1 MHEITSSCL
10 GQRKSNGYRKQSHSS
25 HQNPCARLMLI
36 AVHATRCQYSASQDV
51 GMAECQDS
59 SQLRVTYIT
68 NDCGSV
74 EQEQRWVRERERG
87 REIERDGT
95 AKRRMGM
102 QWWARWREC
111 LRARARSVGGLMLQ
125 ASHRLS
131 SRRYADPAARLPY
144 FNASVI
150 GSPPA
155 TGILKASRATHRS
168 PLFNPADQECLVSS
182 LR

>member
-1 MHEITSSCL
+1 MKLPPCVLVSESAMAIECNPTRRI
-10 GQRKSNGYRKQSHSS
+10 RKSLCTAH
-25 HQNPCARLMLI
+25 AD
-36 AVHATRCQYSASQDV
+36 HATRCQDSSSQYV

-68 NDCGSV
+68 NDCGPV
-74 EQEQRWVRERERG
+74 EQERRT
-87 REIERDGT
+87 EI
-95 AKRRMGM
+95 KRRR
-102 QWWARWREC
+102 ARRNGAIAAAPEC
-111 LRARARSVGGLMLQ
+111 ARARSVGGLMLR

-155 TGILKASRATHRS
+155 TGILKASPRDPTIVHLYCESGLSRFAHST
-168 PLFNPADQECLVSS
+168 L
-182 LR
+182 

>member
-1 MHEITSSCL
+1 MEQQRGEWGCNGEL
-10 GQRKSNGYRKQSHSS
+10 GG
-25 HQNPCARLMLI
+25 A
-36 AVHATRCQYSASQDV
+36 SA
-51 GMAECQDS
+51 
-59 SQLRVTYIT
+59 
-68 NDCGSV
+68 
-74 EQEQRWVRERERG
+74 
-87 REIERDGT
+87 
-95 AKRRMGM
+95 
-102 QWWARWREC
+102 
-111 LRARARSVGGLMLQ
+111 RARARSVGGLMLQ